1 MRFQPGEGPSRGL
14 IRDYEPSDGP
24 SFEAL
29 LATGLIGFIYSSA
42 HPGTL
47 GQKLQ
52 QKQLW

>member
-1 MRFQPGEGPSRGL
+1 MRFQPGEGPSRHRL
-14 IRDYEPSDGP
+14 RDSEPSDGP